1 MAEARLVTNGSGG
14 YDLEQF
20 VEVPDPDLICTIC
33 HGVMR
38 CPVRIVCKHIF
49 CKRCILQWLR
59 RHESCPYCRKPV
71 HKEMLLVMYRLCRS
85 ISRLQIKC
93 KNHIHGCLAT
103 FPLAEQCKHLTSCG
117 FEVTGCT
124 NEGCEVEVLRKD
136 LPTHVQSCEFRRRP
150 CSMGCGEILTH
161 QTLAQ
166 HNCYRALKREFD
178 AQQRTH
184 KAIAAKLKKKMEKM
198 QTTMLQMKRQISLIC
213 ESLEVMDQQEDEE
226 EEEDENTESSGHSSS
241 SSGETAG
248 MA

>member
-1 MAEARLVTNGSGG
+1 
-14 YDLEQF
+14 
-20 VEVPDPDLICTIC
+20 ICTIC

-59 RHESCPYCRKPV
+59 SCPYCRKPV
-71 HKEMLLVMYRLCRS
+71 HKEMVLVMYRLCRS

-93 KNHIHGCLAT
+93 KNYIHGCLAT
-103 FPLAEQCKHLTSCG
+103 FPLAEQCKHLTSCD

-136 LPTHVQSCEFRRRP
+136 LAAHVQSCEFWRRP

-161 QTLAQ
+161 QTLSH

-184 KAIAAKLKKKMEKM
+184 KLRNCATSLGWQWMVTRLHLSA
-198 QTTMLQMKRQISLIC
+198 LQQLTGTFTKNKKRQLC
-213 ESLEVMDQQEDEE
+213 MMKYELRFQLLTFV
-226 EEEDENTESSGHSSS
+226 
-241 SSGETAG
+241 
-248 MA
+248 